1 MQALNIAK
9 EVDSRATEGHAY
21 GNLDNGYYSLSDYQ
35 QALEYYK
42 QALNIAKEVGEQTGK
57 LIAYGNLANDYHI
70 LGDYRQAFAYH
81 KQALK
86 SVTGPE
92 KEKPIAISALF
103 ITSSAT
109 TNKH

>member
-1 MQALNIAK
+1 MPVAISAMIITP
-9 EVDSRATEGHAY
+9 SATVS
-21 GNLDNGYYSLSDYQ
+21 LDTQETGVYQ
-35 QALEYYK
+35 QVLEYYK

-57 LIAYGNLANDYHI
+57 LIAYGNLCNDYHI

-81 KQALK
+81 KQTLK

-92 KEKPIAISALF
+92 KELPIAISALF
-103 ITSSAT
+103 ITSSVT